1 MSGNDLLLLIFQIIV
16 LFFSMSVHEVFHGL
30 VAYRLG
36 DDTAKVMG
44 RLSLNP
50 FRHIEIFGS
59 IILPLFLVLTNSP
72 ILFMWAKPVP
82 YNPLNLKNPKTGAA
96 LIGLAGPLS
105 NFFLAIIFG
114 IIIRLIGAFMPGAIV
129 LILFFNIIVYL
140 NILFAVFNLVPIY
153 PLDGSK
159 LLFAFLP
166 DKYHEA
172 QRFMEQYGI
181 FILLVFILF
190 LFDFINPL
198 INGIFHLIVGKW
210 ASI

>member
-172 QRFMEQYGI
+172 QRFMEQYVI
-181 FILLVFILF
+181 FIYWSLYYFY
-190 LFDFINPL
+190 L
-198 INGIFHLIVGKW
+198 ISLIH
-210 ASI
+210 